1 MKLLS
6 FQNIVYKVSKMFF
19 SDLSD
24 TMPNCIISKYGIAQ
38 MKNWQSIPE
47 KNYSKS
53 TGKSFLVLKRWKILT
68 TATTLF
74 RKS

>member
-47 KNYSKS
+47 KI
-53 TGKSFLVLKRWKILT
+53 VLKALEKT
-68 TATTLF
+68 F
-74 RKS
+74 